1 MSDKMKKII
10 ITIGITLILIVNVIF
25 LIKRLGNEQIS
36 DSSDYSSDYSS
47 MSASISEII
56 SNSTAENSSSPG
68 EISQPETTL
77 KFRNENLLNQ
87 HYQKHGIEM
96 GFESAEEYEQAA
108 ARVPLD
114 PEVLHKT
121 EKDDGDDVYYIERTN
136 EFVIVSTDGYLRTYF
151 LPDAGIAYF
160 ERQ

>member
-1 MSDKMKKII
+1 MNDKMKKII
-10 ITIGITLILIVNVIF
+10 ITIGITLILIGNVVF
-25 LIKRLGNEQIS
+25 LIKRSSNEQIS
-36 DSSDYSSDYSS
+36 DSSDYSSS
-47 MSASISEII
+47 SASNSEII
-56 SNSTAENSSSPG
+56 STGSAENSSSES
-68 EISQPETTL
+68 EITQPEITL

-87 HYQKHGIEM
+87 HYQKHGIDM

-108 ARVPLD
+108 SRVPSD

-121 EKDDGDDVYYIERTN
+121 EKEDGDDVYYIERTN

-151 LPDAGIAYF
+151 LPDDGIDYF